1 MGSSCHAHK
10 LWHVI
15 ERVAGMHL
23 GLRAGLAIVAGVLT
37 ALGFAPFAWWPLLL
51 PGVAGLSLV
60 VLGAARLRQALLLGW
75 CYGLGYLGLGL
86 NWMSAIFV
94 EAMVGLVLVVSV
106 IYVLLAGLIFALRR
120 LPLWPIGVAAAWV
133 AVEALISRWPFD
145 GFGWMRLGYTMTD
158 SPLAGLYPLVGVV
171 GMTFVLALIGQGLLW
186 LTDAAIPTPRSVG
199 PALPPGDPALP
210 SVDPALPS
218 VDPASP
224 SVIPAKAGIS
234 RPDRLLVR
242 RRLLSVLAG
251 LLVIALG
258 AGAGALLPPGTP
270 TGETTSIGWVQ
281 GGAPGGGIY
290 GIGPPRTTTTNHLA
304 ETKALFERIAAG
316 AEPAPDFVIW
326 PENGTDLDPHY
337 DAQTAAMIGEALRV
351 AQVPILVG
359 TILSGPGKDERQTAS
374 LWLDPAEGE
383 LARYIKR
390 GIVPFG
396 EFVPFRDILLPLIPQ
411 LRYVGAQSIPGTEPG
426 VIPARTATKE
436 FPLGVLVCYD
446 VSFDHIVY
454 DTVRHGGQ
462 VLVVQSSN
470 AMYQG
475 TGQID
480 QQFAITRARA
490 AELRREVLVVT
501 TSGVSGLIRA
511 DGSVAFSVSDHGA
524 ASGVVELPL
533 RDGVTPAVAVAPTLE
548 FAGVLLA
555 LALAGWGAF
564 TGRRRFRTG

>member
-1 MGSSCHAHK
+1 MLGN
-10 LWHVI
+10 VI
-15 ERVAGMHL
+15 ERVAGTHL
-23 GLRAGLAIVAGVLT
+23 GLRAGLAIVAGVVT
-37 ALGFAPFAWWPLLL
+37 ALGFAPFGWWPLLF

-75 CYGLGYLGLGL
+75 CYGLGYMGLGL
-86 NWMSAIFV
+86 NWMSAIFI

-106 IYVLLAGLIFALRR
+106 IYVLLAGLIFALR
-120 LPLWPIGVAAAWV
+120 LPLWPIGTAAAWV

-145 GFGWMRLGYTMTD
+145 GFGWMRLGYAMTD
-158 SPLAGLYPLVGVV
+158 SPLSGLYPLIGVV
-171 GMTFVLALIGQGLLW
+171 GMTFVVALIGQSLLW
-186 LTDAAIPTPRSVG
+186 LTDGSA
-199 PALPPGDPALP
+199 
-210 SVDPALPS
+210 
-218 VDPASP
+218 
-224 SVIPAKAGIS
+224 
-234 RPDRLLVR
+234 R
-242 RRLLSVLAG
+242 RRLLPALAG

-258 AGAGALLPPGTP
+258 AGGGALVPPGTP
-270 TGETTSIGWVQ
+270 TGETTSVGWVQ
-281 GGAPGGGIY
+281 GGAPGGGVY

-304 ETKALFERIAAG
+304 ETRALFERVAAG
-316 AEPAPDFVIW
+316 SEPAPDFVIW

-337 DAQTAAMIGEALRV
+337 DAQTATMIGEALRA

-374 LWLDPAEGE
+374 LWLDPSQGE
-383 LARYIKR
+383 LERYIKR

-436 FPLGVLVCYD
+436 FPLGVLICYD

-454 DTVRHGGQ
+454 DTVRYGGQ

-511 DGSVAFSVSDHGA
+511 DGSVDFSVSDHGA

-533 RDGVTPAVAVAPTLE
+533 RDGVTPAVAAAPILE
-548 FAGVLLA
+548 LAGVLAA

-564 TGRRRFRTG
+564 TGWRRFRAG

>member
-1 MGSSCHAHK
+1 MLK
-10 LWHVI
+10 DVI

-37 ALGFAPFAWWPLLL
+37 ALGFAPFAWWPLLF
-51 PGVAGLSLV
+51 PGIALFSLII
-60 VLGAARLRQALLLGW
+60 LGAARLRQALLLGW
-75 CYGLGYLGLGL
+75 CYGLGYMGLGL
-86 NWMSAIFV
+86 NWMQAIFL
-94 EAMVGLVLVVSV
+94 EAMVGLVLVTSV
-106 IYVLLAGLIFALRR
+106 IYIVLGGLIFAMRR
-120 LPLWPIGVAAAWV
+120 LRWWPVGAAAAWV

-158 SPLAGLYPLVGVV
+158 APLTGLYPLIGVA
-171 GMTFVLALIGQGLLW
+171 GMSFVIALLGQAVAWLADGW
-186 LTDAAIPTPRSVG
+186 S
-199 PALPPGDPALP
+199 
-210 SVDPALPS
+210 
-218 VDPASP
+218 
-224 SVIPAKAGIS
+224 
-234 RPDRLLVR
+234 R
-242 RRLLSVLAG
+242 RRLITALTG
-251 LLVIALG
+251 LLVVALG
-258 AGAGALLPPGTP
+258 AGAGVLVPAGTA
-270 TGETTSIGWVQ
+270 TGETTSVGWVQ
-281 GGAPGGGIY
+281 GGAPGGGVY

-304 ETKALFERIAAG
+304 ETKALFEQVATG
-316 AEPAPDFVIW
+316 AEPAPDFVVW

-337 DAQTAAMIGEALRV
+337 DEPTATMVREALQV

-374 LWLDPAEGE
+374 LWLDPARGE
-383 LARYIKR
+383 LERYIKR

-396 EFVPFRDILLPLIPQ
+396 EFVPYRDLLLPLIPQ
-411 LRYVGAQSIPGTEPG
+411 LRYVGAQSIAGTEPG
-426 VIPARTATKE
+426 VITARTAAGE

-454 DTVRHGGQ
+454 DTVREGGQ

-480 QQFAITRARA
+480 QQFAMTRARA

-533 RDGVTPAVAVAPTLE
+533 REGVTAAVDVAPILE
-548 FAGVLLA
+548 LAAVLAA
-555 LALAGWGAF
+555 LALAGWGAIS
-564 TGRRRFRTG
+564 GRRRFRSG

>member
-15 ERVAGMHL
+15 ERVAGTHL
-23 GLRAGLAIVAGVLT
+23 GLRAGLAIVAGVAT
-37 ALGFAPFAWWPLLL
+37 ALGFAPFGWWPLLF

-60 VLGAARLRQALLLGW
+60 VLGASRLRQALLLGW
-75 CYGLGYLGLGL
+75 CYGLGYMGLGL
-86 NWMSAIFV
+86 NWMSAIFI
-94 EAMVGLVLVVSV
+94 EAMVGLVLVVSL
-106 IYVLLAGLIFALRR
+106 IYILLAGLIFALRR
-120 LPLWPIGVAAAWV
+120 LPLWPVGAAAAWV

-158 SPLAGLYPLVGVV
+158 APLSGLYPLIGVA
-171 GMTFVLALIGQGLLW
+171 GMTFVIALIGQALLW
-186 LTDAAIPTPRSVG
+186 LTDPAARSLRAVPRL
-199 PALPPGDPALP
+199 ADPA
-210 SVDPALPS
+210 SRSA
-218 VDPASP
+218 DPASP

-234 RPDRLLVR
+234 RPASARKRLLT
-242 RRLLSVLAG
+242 SLAG
-251 LLVIALG
+251 LLIIALG
-258 AGAGALLPPGTP
+258 SGAGALIPPGAP
-270 TGETTSIGWVQ
+270 TGETTSVGWVQ
-281 GGAPGGGIY
+281 GGAPGGGVY

-304 ETKALFERIAAG
+304 ETKALFERVAAD

-337 DAQTAAMIGEALRV
+337 DAETAAMVSEALRV
-351 AQVPILVG
+351 AGVPILVG
-359 TILSGPGKDERQTAS
+359 TILSGPGADERQTAS
-374 LWLDPAEGE
+374 LWLDPVQGE
-383 LARYIKR
+383 LERYIKR

-411 LRYVGAQSIPGTEPG
+411 LRYVGAQSIPGSEPG
-426 VIPARTATKE
+426 VITARTATSE
-436 FPLGVLVCYD
+436 FPLGVLICYD

-462 VLVVQSSN
+462 ALVVQSSN

-511 DGSVAFSVSDHGA
+511 DGSVDFSVSEHGA

-533 RDGVTPAVAVAPTLE
+533 RGGVTPAVAVAPILE
-548 FAGVLLA
+548 LAGVLLA

-564 TGRRRFRTG
+564 TGRRRFRSG